1 MIRQYISE
9 CFTLRSACSLEGL
22 IEAES
27 MSKFKDLER
36 EDLDVVS
43 SSQINGHIVLIDQC
57 IRIVQL
63 FMRLRIGIWRSVS
76 GLVLCFF

>member
-1 MIRQYISE
+1 
-9 CFTLRSACSLEGL
+9 
-22 IEAES
+22 

-57 IRIVQL
+57 IRIVPL
-63 FMRLRIGIWRSVS
+63 FIRLRMRIWKSVS
-76 GLVLCFF
+76 GLVFCFI